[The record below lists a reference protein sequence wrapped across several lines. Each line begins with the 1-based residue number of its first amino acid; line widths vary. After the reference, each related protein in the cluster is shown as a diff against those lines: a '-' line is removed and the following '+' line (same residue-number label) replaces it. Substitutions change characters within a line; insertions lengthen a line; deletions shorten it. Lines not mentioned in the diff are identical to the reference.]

1 MQQDKQHKAIYMQIC
16 LKLAKNYRKT
26 PKPET
31 GTQITYNIQDLK
43 QQPGKLKKKMPRT
56 PNPTL

>member
-1 MQQDKQHKAIYMQIC
+1 MLINQRFRNNVKKAQAIEGWQANMQQDKQHKTIYMQIC

-31 GTQITYNIQDLK
+31 GTK
-43 QQPGKLKKKMPRT
+43 
-56 PNPTL
+56 